1 MVFIMV
7 PPHRP
12 DQPSDPRKARHDNTV
27 GFRVVVLIMLGIAV
41 VIFAV
46 GPRSNNPPPL
56 IVGWAVVGLAAIFGL
71 LSFFSWMGEQG
82 DGNESTSDNN
92 SNEEQ

>member
-12 DQPSDPRKARHDNTV
+12 SEPSDPRKARHDTTV
-27 GFRVVVLIMLGIAV
+27 GMLVVALIMLGIAV
-41 VIFAV
+41 FVFAV

-56 IVGWAVVGLAAIFGL
+56 IVGVLVLGLAVVFGL
-71 LSFFSWMGEQG
+71 ISFFSWMREQG
-82 DGNESTSDNN
+82 DGDESSQDNN
-92 SNEEQ
+92 PKEKQ